1 LRQISFTLLAVMFMV
16 LVTNAQNYRLWEKS
30 RAAGNYPSYLTAAV
44 GGANE
49 RGFAYGKVGGNDR
62 VYIVSRNGGNKII
75 VINAATG
82 DSVGA
87 LNTTGIT
94 GGTFAINDIDVTSD
108 GIIFAANM
116 SQGIATDSLFKVY
129 KWTDE
134 SATPTTVIQLVK
146 KSTFRLGDKITVTGS
161 TADNSV
167 TIWAA
172 TASKDTVVKF
182 KTTDNG
188 ATFTPTYIKMSNGA
202 SATGASPS
210 VAPIGDG
217 STGFFVKSS
226 SKAAIHFDANGT
238 KVDSIPTTIG
248 ASGSTAIRYFE
259 YQSRKFVLLYNYG
272 ASATTEN
279 MTLLDV
285 TSSVLAAKTI
295 FKTTSMWLS
304 GAATN
309 ANGTGDLAVQKKDD
323 GSYVLYVFGTS
334 MGMSSYLL
342 ANTFSIKNAKAE
354 TASSYV
360 PDLLGVP
367 VTVTGEVATAN
378 LSSSAAKSRYYLFD
392 GSAGI
397 AVSLDKQLSTT
408 LSLGD
413 TVTVKGRIAQ
423 FRGLTQIVP
432 FDSIVSATGSISVP
446 KTGTVPAAIVI
457 TPASLKSESYE
468 GALVKIKNLKRLSTS
483 AAWPTTTDST
493 NITLGT
499 LTDSLSLAILTATNI
514 GSNSEPVWEQN
525 ITGIA
530 SQYSSSDTAV
540 TDGYELIPRSISDFA
555 TTPGGLASIKVI
567 PQGFYNS
574 AGYLNCVD
582 TVLVLLA
589 NASSPYA
596 IVDSAYAKLDSS
608 TYTAATA
615 LANANSGYYYVVV
628 KHRNSVETW
637 SSQTFAYVKGDT
649 ITYNFTDSL
658 IRAYGS
664 NLIQV
669 SSSPELYGIYSGDVN
684 QDGYVD
690 PLDLSLV
697 DQDSY
702 NYVAGTGLA
711 TDVNGDHY
719 VDPLDL
725 SLVDQNSYNYVGVQ
739 KPNADAGAAAKSRAL
754 ARDYNSVLRKHK
766 K

>member
-1 LRQISFTLLAVMFMV
+1 LRQITFTLLAVIFVV
-16 LVTNAQNYRLWEKS
+16 LNVNAQNYRLWEKS

-62 VYIVSRNGGNKII
+62 IYIVSRNGGTKVI

-87 LNTTGIT
+87 LNTTGIS
-94 GGTFAINDIDVTSD
+94 GGTFSLNDIDVTSD
-108 GIIFAANM
+108 GVIFAANVAL
-116 SQGIATDSLFKVY
+116 GTAADSLFKVY

-134 SATPTTVIQLVK
+134 SAAPTAVIQFAK

-182 KTTDNG
+182 RTTDNG

-217 STGFFVKSS
+217 STGFFVKSAG
-226 SKAAIHFDANGT
+226 KATIHFDANGT

-248 ASGSTAIRYFE
+248 ASGASAVRYFE

-285 TSSVLAAKTI
+285 TSSVLTAKTI

-354 TASSYV
+354 TTNSYV
-360 PDLLGVP
+360 PDLLGAP
-367 VTVTGEVATAN
+367 VTVTGVISSPNFAAGSTGAN
-378 LSSSAAKSRYYLFD
+378 YYLYD
-392 GSAGI
+392 GAAGI
-397 AVSLDKQLSTT
+397 ALSSAKKLSVSLAI
-408 LSLGD
+408 GD

-423 FRGLTQIVP
+423 TRGLTQIAP
-432 FDSIVSATGSISVP
+432 LDSIISATGSISVP
-446 KTGTVPAAIVI
+446 KSGNVPAAIVI
-457 TPASLKSESYE
+457 TPADLKTETYE
-468 GALVKIKNLKRLSTS
+468 GALVRVKNLKRISTS
-483 AAWPTTTDST
+483 TAWPTTTDNT

-499 LTDSLSLAILTATNI
+499 LTDSLTLGIKTESNL
-514 GSNSEPVWEQN
+514 GSVSEPVWEQN
-525 ITGIA
+525 VTGIA

-540 TDGYELIPRSISDFA
+540 TDGYLLIPRSISDFA
-555 TTPGGLASIKVI
+555 ATPGGLASIKVI

-574 AGYLNCVD
+574 AGYLNSID

-596 IVDSAYAKLDSS
+596 IVDSAYATLDSV
-608 TYTAATA
+608 TYTASTA

-628 KHRNSVETW
+628 KHRNSIETW
-637 SSQTFAYVKGDT
+637 SSQTFTYVKGDT
-649 ITYNFTDSL
+649 ISYNFTDSL

-669 SSSPELYGIYSGDVN
+669 SSSPELYGIFSGDVN

-697 DQDSY
+697 DQDSF
-702 NYVAGTGLA
+702 NYLSGAAVGT
-711 TDVNGDHY
+711 DINGDHF

-725 SLVDQNSYNYVGVQ
+725 SIVDQNSFNYVGV
-739 KPNADAGAAAKSRAL
+739 KTPASGRVINARSRAQQGIHYS
-754 ARDYNSVLRKHK
+754 DWK
-766 K
+766 KLQK

>member
-1 LRQISFTLLAVMFMV
+1 MRQITFTLLAIMSMV

-94 GGTFAINDIDVTSD
+94 GGTFAINDIDVSSD

-134 SATPTTVIQLVK
+134 SAAPTTVIQLVK
-146 KSTFRLGDKITVTGS
+146 KSTFRLGDKITITGS

-188 ATFTPTYIKMSNGA
+188 VTFTPTYIKMSNGA
-202 SATGASPS
+202 AATGASPS
-210 VAPIGDG
+210 IAPIGDG

-226 SKAAIHFDANGT
+226 GKAAIHFDATGT

-295 FKTTSMWLS
+295 FKTSSMWLS

-342 ANTFSIKNAKAE
+342 ANTFTIKNAKAE
-354 TASSYV
+354 TTNSYV
-360 PDLLGVP
+360 PDLLGAP
-367 VTVTGEVATAN
+367 VTVTGVISSPNFATGSTGAN
-378 LSSSAAKSRYYLFD
+378 YYLYD
-392 GSAGI
+392 GAAGI
-397 AVSLDKQLSTT
+397 ALGSAKRLSASLAI
-408 LSLGD
+408 GD

-423 FRGLTQIVP
+423 TRGLTQIAP
-432 FDSIVSATGSISVP
+432 FDSIIAATGSISVP
-446 KTGTVPAAIVI
+446 KSGNVPAAIVI
-457 TPASLKSESYE
+457 TPADLKSETYE
-468 GALVKIKNLKRLSTS
+468 GALVTVKNLKKTSTS
-483 AAWPTTTDST
+483 VAWPSTTDQT
-493 NITLGT
+493 NLTVGT
-499 LTDSLSLAILTATNI
+499 LTDSLTLSITPESNL
-514 GSNSEPVWEQN
+514 GSVTEPVWEQN

-540 TDGYELIPRSISDFA
+540 TDGYLLIPRSISDFA
-555 TTPGGLASIKVI
+555 ATPAGSASIKVI

-574 AGYLNCVD
+574 GGYLNCVD

-596 IVDSAYAKLDSS
+596 IVDSTYATLDSL
-608 TYTAATA
+608 TFTAAAA

-628 KHRNSVETW
+628 KHRNSIETW
-637 SSQTFAYVKGDT
+637 SSQTLAYVRGNV

-658 IRAYGS
+658 SKAYGS

-669 SSSPELYGIYSGDVN
+669 STSPELYGMYSGDVN

-697 DQDSY
+697 DQDSF
-702 NYVAGTGLA
+702 NYISGVALA
-711 TDVNGDHY
+711 TDINGDHF

-725 SLVDQNSYNYVGVQ
+725 SIVDQNSFNYVGV
-739 KPNADAGAAAKSRAL
+739 KTPAAGRIKAHMRVQQGAH
-754 ARDYNSVLRKHK
+754 NSSLK